1 MKEIHR
7 LEEMALLGNF
17 DDYEVM
23 VYEGEGTIPHFH
35 FRNLQNGKQGCIK
48 LLTNEYF
55 FHGQYTDTLNSKE
68 RKLLVN
74 YLLPKGSR
82 LRASSTQV
90 GSLNYE

>member
-7 LEEMALLGNF
+7 LEEMARLGNF
-17 DDYEVM
+17 DDYEIM

-55 FHGQYTDTLNSKE
+55 FHGQYTDTLNSEEQKKRIE
-68 RKLLVN
+68 ESEEYFKTDRKQLEKRFTL
-74 YLLPKGSR
+74 
-82 LRASSTQV
+82 
-90 GSLNYE
+90 